1 MQNRISSFRRNNSI
15 DFFLRFFFLSILAT
29 VTAIFGHPVFG
40 TTDDNILAGFVDGS
54 YTGERESKLIFISP
68 LIGFILYITQG
79 LLPNLGVYSLFLILI
94 LILSLTN
101 FGALL
106 RIYSKSDISKKVLD
120 TSWLV
125 LSIPIIMWF
134 TLRPTY
140 TSASMLITLIN
151 LLSLAVLIFSEYRK
165 NLYLNTIL
173 STILLSIGFLI
184 RPEGGIGVIL
194 VAIPVIGLI
203 FLQNRY
209 VNFSKLFVS
218 LIGFFMIF
226 GVDSLI
232 QNQSNTSEWKK
243 YDKWNNL
250 RHQIQHRVSQEYLD
264 DFLKV
269 NEWSVPEYHLFMDIA
284 FGDERTFNA
293 KWLSP
298 AFESTSFTRGPQ
310 GVFNAS
316 IIATFS
322 KIVTILKSYPHII
335 IIQVSIFLIILS
347 SLRINI
353 LRKLKILLVVY
364 SGVIASLYYMSATLH
379 IPERGVVPILYMPTL
394 MLLASTIFFD
404 QKKNLNI
411 TKVRF
416 LGILFVIISILA
428 PNGLLDIRSK
438 NMSNKELAV
447 LASNELNMFSKKAIY
462 IGPGNSEFYEYRN
475 PYINLAYWN
484 SPTIITTGNWET
496 FSPHWY
502 KRLNVYGIN
511 QPSIYEELFNKNR
524 FWFGSQL
531 PDIAYKVDLFLR
543 EKGLTEFSRRGVLD
557 MKSGY
562 VLYKFEQ

>member
-1 MQNRISSFRRNNSI
+1 MQ
-15 DFFLRFFFLSILAT
+15 
-29 VTAIFGHPVFG
+29 
-40 TTDDNILAGFVDGS
+40 
-54 YTGERESKLIFISP
+54 
-68 LIGFILYITQG
+68 
-79 LLPNLGVYSLFLILI
+79 
-94 LILSLTN
+94 
-101 FGALL
+101 
-106 RIYSKSDISKKVLD
+106 
-120 TSWLV
+120 
-125 LSIPIIMWF
+125 
-134 TLRPTY
+134 
-140 TSASMLITLIN
+140 
-151 LLSLAVLIFSEYRK
+151 
-165 NLYLNTIL
+165 
-173 STILLSIGFLI
+173 
-184 RPEGGIGVIL
+184 
-194 VAIPVIGLI
+194 
-203 FLQNRY
+203 
-209 VNFSKLFVS
+209 
-218 LIGFFMIF
+218 
-226 GVDSLI
+226 
-232 QNQSNTSEWKK
+232 K

-269 NEWSVPEYHLFMDIA
+269 NEWTVPEYNLFMSIA

-310 GVFNAS
+310 GVFNAN
-316 IIATFS
+316 IIATLS
-322 KIVTILKSYPHII
+322 KIVTILKSYQHII

-364 SGVIASLYYMSATLH
+364 SGAIASLYYMSATLH

-404 QKKNLNI
+404 QKENLNI

-531 PDIAYKVDLFLR
+531 PDIAYMVDLFLR

-562 VLYKFEQ
+562 VLYKFGQ

>member
-1 MQNRISSFRRNNSI
+1 
-15 DFFLRFFFLSILAT
+15 
-29 VTAIFGHPVFG
+29 
-40 TTDDNILAGFVDGS
+40 
-54 YTGERESKLIFISP
+54 
-68 LIGFILYITQG
+68 
-79 LLPNLGVYSLFLILI
+79 
-94 LILSLTN
+94 
-101 FGALL
+101 
-106 RIYSKSDISKKVLD
+106 
-120 TSWLV
+120 
-125 LSIPIIMWF
+125 
-134 TLRPTY
+134 
-140 TSASMLITLIN
+140 
-151 LLSLAVLIFSEYRK
+151 
-165 NLYLNTIL
+165 
-173 STILLSIGFLI
+173 
-184 RPEGGIGVIL
+184 
-194 VAIPVIGLI
+194 
-203 FLQNRY
+203 
-209 VNFSKLFVS
+209 
-218 LIGFFMIF
+218 MIF
-226 GVDSLI
+226 GVDSLV
-232 QNQSNTSEWKK
+232 QNHSNTSEWKK

-269 NEWSVPEYHLFMDIA
+269 NEWTVPEYNLFMSIA

-316 IIATFS
+316 IIVTLS

-404 QKKNLNI
+404 QKENLNI

-447 LASNELNMFSKKAIY
+447 LASN
-462 IGPGNSEFYEYRN
+462 
-475 PYINLAYWN
+475 
-484 SPTIITTGNWET
+484 
-496 FSPHWY
+496 
-502 KRLNVYGIN
+502 
-511 QPSIYEELFNKNR
+511 
-524 FWFGSQL
+524 
-531 PDIAYKVDLFLR
+531 
-543 EKGLTEFSRRGVLD
+543 
-557 MKSGY
+557 
-562 VLYKFEQ
+562 